1 MTVKRIQFALLT
13 TKKNRYACLVAEPAM
28 EDNKVIGSTKS
39 QAHQNHQQLV
49 GVVDVTV
56 FRDADVLPHLLGAEE
71 YLYISGIAV
80 SNNFRSLP

>member
-1 MTVKRIQFALLT
+1 M
-13 TKKNRYACLVAEPAM
+13 AEPAK
-28 EDNKVIGSTKS
+28 EDKVIGSTKS
-39 QAHQNHQQLV
+39 QAHQNQQQLV